1 MKEYYKNPEATAE
14 AFKGG
19 WFHSGDLVRQDD
31 EGYIY
36 VVDRKKDMIISGG
49 HNIYP
54 AELEEVLYTHPKIL
68 EAAVIG
74 VPDPE
79 WGESVKAIVVPK
91 AGETLTEAEV
101 IEYCKQNLASYKKPK
116 SVELVGELPRNVTGK
131 VLKRELREKYGKT
144 G

>member
-1 MKEYYKNPEATAE
+1 
-14 AFKGG
+14 
-19 WFHSGDLVRQDD
+19 
-31 EGYIY
+31 
-36 VVDRKKDMIISGG
+36 
-49 HNIYP
+49 
-54 AELEEVLYTHPKIL
+54 
-68 EAAVIG
+68 
-74 VPDPE
+74 
-79 WGESVKAIVVPK
+79 VKAIVVPK